1 VVAKV
6 DKLKEE
12 LNNALVDWDQLLVL
26 QA

>member
-12 LNNALVDWDQLLVL
+12 LNNALVDWGQLLVM